1 MYLRQT
7 PPLIKALAS
16 QLTWSGPAYVNGEP
30 AVYLTFDDGPHPV
43 ITRQVLRMLEEYEV
57 KATFFCVGSNVL
69 KYPDVVA
76 ELKSMGH
83 LIGNHTFAHESGWST
98 SNAEYFRSYLK
109 CQQLVNEPLFR
120 PPYGRISRS
129 QAEAIGKRTEIVMWD
144 VLSAD
149 FDLKKTPEDCLNQL
163 IINTRPGAIVVF
175 HDSERAAP
183 RMLPI
188 LQPYLEWLRAEGY
201 SCHLLPKR

>member
-83 LIGNHTFAHESGWST
+83 LIGNHTFAHESGWSA

>member
-1 MYLRQT
+1 M
-7 PPLIKALAS
+7 
-16 QLTWSGPAYVNGEP
+16 
-30 AVYLTFDDGPHPV
+30 
-43 ITRQVLRMLEEYEV
+43 
-57 KATFFCVGSNVL
+57 
-69 KYPDVVA
+69 
-76 ELKSMGH
+76 
-83 LIGNHTFAHESGWST
+83 
-98 SNAEYFRSYLK
+98 

-129 QAEAIGKRTEIVMWD
+129 QAEAIGRRTEIVMWD

-188 LQPYLEWLRAEGY
+188 LRPYLEWLRAEGY